1 MIATNTSFA
10 VVNTNKATLQN
21 SMVENGHIYFV
32 QDTKELFYDYDTQ
45 RIQVTDILVLNK
57 EADRTNILF
66 TPLNKFYFVLETSV
80 LWFYKDG
87 NWYDVSKMGDDD
99 AILSLLE
106 DKQDKL
112 IAGDN
117 ITIEGNVI
125 SATTQTVSS
134 PALNIHYAELLEGI
148 EIESEG
154 IVECDLSE
162 LILANKSHLITLSAY
177 VYNVD
182 KATGN
187 ESNLM
192 ISSDLYQ
199 NGDDYNWIDFISVV
213 NPNTSVYGRGSNTIN
228 IAISN
233 SKKIYLKNFG
243 SAKLNLKLT
252 LIAHNEINVNLV

>member
-1 MIATNTSFA
+1 
-10 VVNTNKATLQN
+10 
-21 SMVENGHIYFV
+21 
-32 QDTKELFYDYDTQ
+32 
-45 RIQVTDILVLNK
+45 
-57 EADRTNILF
+57 
-66 TPLNKFYFVLETSV
+66 
-80 LWFYKDG
+80 
-87 NWYDVSKMGDDD
+87 MGDDD

-125 SATTQTVSS
+125 SATAQTVSS

-199 NGDDYNWIDFISVV
+199 NEDDYNWIDFISVV